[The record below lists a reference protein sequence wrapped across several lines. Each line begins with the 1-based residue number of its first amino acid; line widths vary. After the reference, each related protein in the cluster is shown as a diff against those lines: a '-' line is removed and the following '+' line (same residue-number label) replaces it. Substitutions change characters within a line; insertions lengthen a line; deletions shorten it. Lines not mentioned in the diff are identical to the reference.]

1 MPTNREYRRFI
12 ERVSKDENISA
23 QKAFK
28 ILADMAGDSV
38 SAKSVT
44 NWYYGVGRINTAA
57 WKYWHLKMYG
67 EDV

>member
-1 MPTNREYRRFI
+1 MPTNKQFRDFIYR
-12 ERVSKDENISA
+12 VGKDNYISA
-23 QKAFK
+23 NKVFK
-28 ILADMAGDSV
+28 YLADMAGDSV
-38 SAKSVT
+38 SSKSVT